1 MSYDEDLSQ
10 NPIFQKLESRFP
22 DLISQAPSKS
32 LLICIPKSAIA
43 QEIHSDLQVGD
54 ILNYVLKPYITS
66 PESGCQVYQT
76 LTKRKIEIKEKT
88 LYLKQGFPEAR
99 TVHILFEETFYN
111 EQDKS
116 YQVLCI
122 DQPFEGNPSCD
133 TMDKFRN
140 LGEMLEIK

>member
-1 MSYDEDLSQ
+1 MSYDEDLSR

-22 DLISQAPSKS
+22 NLISEAPAKS
-32 LLICIPKSAIA
+32 LIFCIPKNAIA

-54 ILNYVLKPYITS
+54 ILNYVMRPHISS
-66 PESGCQVYQT
+66 PESGCQVYHT
-76 LTKRKIEIKEKT
+76 LTKRKVEIKERT

-99 TVHILFEETFYN
+99 TVRILFEETFYN

-122 DQPFEGNPSCD
+122 DQPFEGNISCIH
-133 TMDKFRN
+133 TMD
-140 LGEMLEIK
+140 IYVII